1 MTQAVQP
8 LHKLPSTETIM
19 LSLCG
24 INPTAPATTYGQ
36 TDTRQAPTPGAL
48 LNFWKLM
55 MPVPQI
61 AHKSPS
67 TQTITLWQYGVN
79 STVQSLVCT
88 LTATPQAPTPGA
100 PQSLLKLIT

>member
-36 TDTRQAPTPGAL
+36 TDTRQAPTPGVL
-48 LNFWKLM
+48 LNLLKLTQ
-55 MPVPQI
+55 VLQLV
-61 AHKSPS
+61 HKSPS
-67 TQTITLWQYGVN
+67 TQTITPWPYGVN
-79 STVQSLVCT
+79 MTVPDLVYM

-100 PQSLLKLIT
+100 PQSLLKMIT

>member
-1 MTQAVQP
+1 MQVV
-8 LHKLPSTETIM
+8 LKSPSMQTIM

-36 TDTRQAPTPGAL
+36 TDTRQAPTPGVL

-67 TQTITLWQYGVN
+67 TQTITPWPYGVN
-79 STVQSLVCT
+79 PTELSLVCT